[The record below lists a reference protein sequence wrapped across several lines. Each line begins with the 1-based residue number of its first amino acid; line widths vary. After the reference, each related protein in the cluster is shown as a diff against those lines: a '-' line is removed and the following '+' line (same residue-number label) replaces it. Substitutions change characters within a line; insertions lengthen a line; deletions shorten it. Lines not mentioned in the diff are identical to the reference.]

1 MSGISFFSDMVQSI
15 TDRGRRLL
23 AAGARSEPVQAETNI
38 ETLCDMLLSSR
49 GEASGMALAAEI
61 LQRWT
66 QLDATG
72 QQDFVRMLHEQFGP
86 DTAKL
91 DKAIE
96 RYRTDKSSDAV
107 IALASS
113 GRAAPPGTRAQTQ
126 PRAQRHGETGRDA
139 RAPAGR
145 ERCDGTVSRRRCRL
159 RPPVRFLVQP
169 RFPDPSPDRLVDAG
183 RHPGEDHQIRGGA
196 RNRRLGRTAA
206 EAGSR
211 RPQVLCV
218 LPPAAR
224 RRSADLRR
232 GCADQGNPLRH
243 R

>member
-23 AAGARSEPVQAETNI
+23 AAGARSEPVASRDEHRNALRHAAFKPRRGLRHGIGRRDPSALDAAGRDRPARLRAHVARAIRPRHRQAGQGHRALPNRQEFRRRHRI
-38 ETLCDMLLSSR
+38 
-49 GEASGMALAAEI
+49 ASG
-61 LQRWT
+61 
-66 QLDATG
+66 
-72 QQDFVRMLHEQFGP
+72 
-86 DTAKL
+86 
-91 DKAIE
+91 
-96 RYRTDKSSDAV
+96 
-107 IALASS
+107 
-113 GRAAPPGTRAQTQ
+113 GRAAPPGTRAQAE
-126 PRAQRHGETGRDA
+126 PRAQRHGETGGDA
-139 RAPAGR
+139 RAPAGH
-145 ERCDGTVSRRRCRL
+145 EKCDGTVSRRRCRL
-159 RPPVRFLVQP
+159 LPPVRFLVQP
-169 RFPDPSPDRLVDAG
+169 RLPDPSPDRLVDAG

-196 RNRRLGRTAA
+196 RDRRLGRTAA

-232 GCADQGNPLRH
+232 GCADQGNSLRH